1 MRPGAHSSSSAQ
13 TFSTVVGSTAT
24 IFPSSD
30 GLANVDVSDF
40 LSLQNPEAAPNIEA
54 LLLVAEDIN
63 MATNCNAYK
72 S

>member
-1 MRPGAHSSSSAQ
+1 MKPGVHSSSSAQ
-13 TFSTVVGSTAT
+13 TFPTVVGSTAT

-40 LSLQNPEAAPNIEA
+40 LSLQNPEAAANIEA

-63 MATNCNAYK
+63 MATNCNTYK